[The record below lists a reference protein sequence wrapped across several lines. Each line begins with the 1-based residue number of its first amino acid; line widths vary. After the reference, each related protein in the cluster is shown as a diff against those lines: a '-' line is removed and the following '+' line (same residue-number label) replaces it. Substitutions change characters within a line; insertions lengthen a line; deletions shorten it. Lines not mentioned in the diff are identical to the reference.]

1 MNAVPRREN
10 DPKRKSQ
17 HGLKSDDRM
26 TAFIRKTLEE
36 HLKAKGMTGA
46 DALVGR
52 EK

>member
-1 MNAVPRREN
+1 MNSVPRREN
-10 DPKRKSQ
+10 DPKRKSE
-17 HGLKSDDRM
+17 HSVKSDDRM
-26 TAFIRKTLEE
+26 MAFIRQTLED